1 MSIVFYVNIYILKIN
16 NDNRG
21 YLLFGVISKHFKD
34 EISTIVSQYAAT
46 GSATSVSNDKDIT
59 L

>member
-21 YLLFGVISKHFKD
+21 YLLVDVISKHFKD
-34 EISTIVSQYAAT
+34 EVSTIVSKYVAT
-46 GSATSVSNDKDIT
+46 GSDT
-59 L
+59 LISIIRGT